1 MRDDEKGIGFC
12 MRSMFR
18 SVLVT
23 LVALFAVAAVASAS
37 ASAALPEFEYTTFP
51 IAPQMT
57 SGAVT
62 LQTKGGHSVTCKASS
77 ASSELANHKEL
88 RNAIV
93 TYTGCKSSEEVSCSS
108 AGAKS
113 GEVITQNLTAT
124 LVYINKATKEV
135 GVLYK
140 PASGSTVANF
150 SCGSVKTALTGSVIA
165 KVPHEQLNSLRT
177 SFTWEFKQKGGVQ
190 EPTEY
195 EEEGGTKASAFLR
208 LFGLEQAGEEKT
220 DTVTTKVALEIKG

>member
-18 SVLVT
+18 SVLLT
-23 LVALFAVAAVASAS
+23 LVALFAVAAVAAAS
-37 ASAALPEFEYTTFP
+37 ASAALPEFASNSFP
-51 IAPQMT
+51 VAFKIT

-62 LQTKGGHSVTCKASS
+62 LQTKGGHSVTCKAS
-77 ASSELANHKEL
+77 ATSSELSNHKEL
-88 RNAIV
+88 QGVTV
-93 TYTGCKSSEEVSCSS
+93 TYMGCKASEAACSS

-113 GEVITQNLTAT
+113 EEVITHALIAR

-140 PASGSTVANF
+140 PASGTTVAEF
-150 SCGSVKTALTGSVIA
+150 SCGSTKYALTGSVIA
-165 KVPHEQLNSLRT
+165 KVPHEQINNSRT
-177 SFTWEFKQKGGVQ
+177 SFTWEFKQKSGVQ

-195 EEEGGTKASAFLR
+195 EEGATKISAFLR

-220 DTVTTKVALEIKG
+220 DSVTTLAPVEIEA

>member
-37 ASAALPEFEYTTFP
+37 ASAALPELVSNSFP
-51 IAPQMT
+51 VAFKIT

-62 LQTKGGHSVTCKASS
+62 LQTKAGHSVTCKAS
-77 ASSELANHKEL
+77 ATSSELSNHKEL
-88 RNAIV
+88 QGVTV
-93 TYTGCKSSEEVSCSS
+93 TYTGCRSSEEASCSS

-113 GEVITQNLTAT
+113 EEVITHALIAR
-124 LVYINKATKEV
+124 LVYIDKATKEV

-140 PASGSTVANF
+140 PASGTTVAEF
-150 SCGSVKTALTGSVIA
+150 SCGSTKYALTGSVIA
-165 KVPHEQLNSLRT
+165 KVPHEQINNSRT
-177 SFTWEFKQKGGVQ
+177 SFTWEFKQKSGVQ

-195 EEEGGTKASAFLR
+195 EEGATKISAFLR

-220 DTVTTKVALEIKG
+220 DSVTTLAPVEIEA